1 MCDTLKLHY
10 LFFSYISTSI
20 VFFILSLI
28 SLTLPSTSSTSLVL
42 QLRSGRAEPRT
53 HRKAT
58 IIGAQE
64 KSSGADGTPPPS
76 PEGGVGPRLFLTPL
90 AYTFHSIFLFGIF
103 LIYFLFVFIYLS
115 ISSWC
120 PFLLYFHLIFMLA

>member
-76 PEGGVGPRLFLTPL
+76 SEGGVGPRLFLKPL
-90 AYTFHSIFLFGIF
+90 TYTFHTIFFFSSASFLFIF
-103 LIYFLFVFIYLS
+103 YLFPFIYLS
-115 ISSWC
+115 LVGAHFYC
-120 PFLLYFHLIFMLA
+120 IFI